1 MQKIILGLLLATLL
15 GGCAT
20 DQVAQQK
27 PAAVEDRTAKPAAQ
41 TPPSADTRPLT
52 PPTTALSPL
61 KDPNNIL
68 SKRSVFFDYDSFDV
82 KGEYQAM
89 IEAHGKYLNAN
100 PNAKV
105 FLQGNCDDRGSPEY
119 NLALGQKRAEA
130 VRKMLSV
137 MGVKEEQMESVSFG
151 KEKPRAICPEES
163 CYSQNRRT
171 DVVYQGE

>member
-1 MQKIILGLLLATLL
+1 MQMQKLVLGLLLAALL

-27 PAAVEDRTAKPAAQ
+27 PVVVEDRTATTKTQ
-41 TPPSADTRPLT
+41 PPVDTRPLT
-52 PPTTALSPL
+52 PPVTTLSPL

-68 SKRSVFFDYDSFDV
+68 SKRSVFFDYDSYDV

-100 PNAKV
+100 PNARI

-163 CYSQNRRT
+163 CLSQNRRA